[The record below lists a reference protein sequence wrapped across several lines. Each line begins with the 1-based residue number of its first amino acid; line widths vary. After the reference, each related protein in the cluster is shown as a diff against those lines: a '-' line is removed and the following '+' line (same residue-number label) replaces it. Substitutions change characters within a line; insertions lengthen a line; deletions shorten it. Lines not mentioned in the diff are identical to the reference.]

1 MKLSA
6 ASQAKPTL
14 RELFVQA
21 LGKRDARER
30 ASFINS
36 ACGSNHELRLQ
47 LEDLLREESDIGAF
61 LEQPAL
67 ADNRGAGAGETEV
80 IANPASLV
88 REATGDLIGP
98 YKLLQQIG
106 EGGCGVVYMAEQ
118 EKPVRR
124 RVALK
129 VIKMGMDT
137 KTVIARFEAERQALA
152 LMDHPNIAKVLDA
165 GATEAGRPYFVM
177 ELVRGVRITE
187 YCDQNCLSAE
197 ERMGLFIKVC
207 QAIQHAHQKGII
219 HRDIKPS
226 NILVTL
232 HDGTPVPKVIDFGIA
247 KATEQRLTEKT
258 LFTEFQAFIGT
269 PAYMSPEQAEMTG
282 LDIDTRSD
290 IYALGVLLYELL
302 TGTTPFDPE
311 GLIRGGLDECR
322 RTIREQEPARPSLRV
337 ETMGDA
343 QSTITASR
351 QRTEAVKL
359 VHLLR
364 GDLDWVVMKCL
375 EKDRTR
381 RYETA
386 NALAMDVQRYLD
398 DDAVLAR
405 PPSNWYRLRKLC
417 HRNRGTFSAAAAI
430 AAALLIGACVSTWQ
444 AVRATRAEKSA
455 LASQKIEAGLR
466 LLADQERERAE
477 KEKMSARLN
486 EYVADINLAQRAVI
500 DGNLGRAVQLLD
512 KHQPATNE
520 NDLRGFEWRYLWQLC
535 RGDEHEKFPDQ
546 EGQVQS
552 IAFSPSGEAMV
563 TVARDRPGRDWLTV
577 WSVRTRSIVTRLQ
590 KSGGIIPTP
599 PMVASTNR
607 PPGLPGRGMNSI
619 GFLSGGSVFFA
630 GSPTAVHLWNTAD
643 WSELKSLPESAGPAT
658 VNQAGNMIATEA
670 SRQFPFTG
678 RSGVRLWDAGT
689 WTESRLLPESSG
701 PMTFSKDGS
710 KLACDSDAGVT
721 VWSLREPGGK
731 VVLEDSTNLFS
742 RGGFGSRFDRTL
754 AFSPDGSVIVGVRN
768 ALSER
773 GVFVLSVWDASTG
786 KEIAV
791 MPEDPGHIEH
801 TSLISCL
808 AFSPD
813 GRILATASMDYSIRL
828 WDMRARVRKA
838 TLQGHLSE
846 VWSLAFSPDGQ
857 TLVSGAKDGGL
868 KSWTVR
874 REAKS
879 DSLPG
884 ATHPLALSRDGR
896 TLVALNRSE
905 SVVFLNLTTGDVER
919 KFPLETARFRP
930 PAVAVSQDLKTLV
943 EASADGMLRI
953 WNTETGETNHL
964 KVADRSLELLALSP
978 DGRSVITGARDQNRR
993 WWDLRV
999 GASEAWPSEAGRAMF
1014 SPDGRT
1020 IAAFHPRTGIVEI
1033 WDVATR
1039 TIRTNL
1045 SNEAMIGF
1053 GSAFSADSRTLAVV
1067 CQDESI
1073 RLWDLT
1079 TGVLLG
1085 ECVGHKQPIFSVAFS
1100 PDGRTL
1106 ASASDDSTVRFWN
1119 VATQQEL
1126 LADRRLG
1133 GGLSGLLFSSDGR
1146 FLTGGSGPFVR
1157 EAALRFFR
1165 ALSAREIDS
1174 LRADWQRKHP
1184 AL

>member
-1 MKLSA
+1 MKFSA
-6 ASQAKPTL
+6 AFQAKPSL

-30 ASFINS
+30 ASFISS
-36 ACGSNHELRLQ
+36 ACGSNRELRRQ

-67 ADNRGAGAGETEV
+67 ADNRGSGAGETEV
-80 IANPASLV
+80 ISNPASLA
-88 REATGDLIGP
+88 RETTGDLIGP

-197 ERMGLFIKVC
+197 ERMSLFIKVC

-232 HDGTPVPKVIDFGIA
+232 HDGIPVPKVIDFGIA

-322 RTIREQEPARPSLRV
+322 RTIREQEPARPSIRV
-337 ETMGDA
+337 ESMGDA
-343 QSTITASR
+343 QSTVTAGR

-417 HRNRGTFSAAAAI
+417 HRNRGTFSAAAAVV
-430 AAALLIGACVSTWQ
+430 AALVIGACVSIWQ

-455 LASQKIEAGLR
+455 LASEKIEVGLR

-512 KHQPATNE
+512 KHQPTKNE

-546 EGQVQS
+546 EAAVQS
-552 IAFSPSGEAMV
+552 IVFSPSGEAMV
-563 TVARDRPGRDWLTV
+563 TAVRDRLTV
-577 WSVRTRSIVTRLQ
+577 WNVRTRSVITRLQ
-590 KSGGIIPTP
+590 KLGGIMAPP
-599 PMVASTNR
+599 PMAGLTNR
-607 PPGLPGRGMNSI
+607 PPGPPGRGINSI
-619 GFLSGGSVFFA
+619 GFVSGGKVLFA
-630 GSPTAVHLWNTAD
+630 GSSTSVQLWNTAD
-643 WSELKSLPESAGPAT
+643 WSELKSLPESAGPAS
-658 VNQAGNMIATEA
+658 VNQAGDMIATEA

-678 RSGVRLWDAGT
+678 RSGVRLWDART
-689 WTESRLLPESSG
+689 WAESRLLPESSG

-710 KLACDSDAGVT
+710 RLACDSDAGVA

-768 ALSER
+768 TLSER
-773 GVFVLSVWDASTG
+773 GVFVLSVWDAATG

-813 GRILATASMDYSIRL
+813 GRTLATASMDYSIRL
-828 WDMRARVRKA
+828 WDMRARVRTA

-874 REAKS
+874 RESKS

-884 ATHPLALSRDGR
+884 ATHPLALSKDGR
-896 TLVALNRSE
+896 TLVALNRSD

-919 KFPLETARFRP
+919 RFPLETARFRP

-943 EASADGMLRI
+943 EASNDGTLKI
-953 WNTETGETNHL
+953 WNTETGETNLL

-978 DGRSVITGARDQNRR
+978 DGRSVITGVRDQNRR
-993 WWDLRV
+993 WWDLRA
-999 GASEAWPSEAGRAMF
+999 GTNDTWRSEAGRALF

-1020 IAAFHPRTGIVEI
+1020 IAAFHRAGTVEI

-1039 TIRTNL
+1039 SIRTNL
-1045 SNEAMIGF
+1045 LNEAQFGFGF
-1053 GSAFSADSRTLAVV
+1053 GSAFSADSRILAVI
-1067 CQDESI
+1067 CQDETI

-1079 TGVLLG
+1079 AGASLG

-1106 ASASDDSTVRFWN
+1106 ASASDDSTVRFWH

-1146 FLTGGSGPFVR
+1146 FLTGGSGPFAR

-1165 ALSAREIDS
+1165 ALSAGEIDT
-1174 LRADWQRKHP
+1174 LRADWHRKHV